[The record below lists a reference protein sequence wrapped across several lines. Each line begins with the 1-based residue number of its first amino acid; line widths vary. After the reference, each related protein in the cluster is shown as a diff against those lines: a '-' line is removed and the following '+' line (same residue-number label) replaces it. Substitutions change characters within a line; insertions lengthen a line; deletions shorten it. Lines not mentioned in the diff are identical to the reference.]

1 MKSSSEV
8 TRETKSTLLNVLC
21 NDVMQTDVEELKKN
35 FIGSV
40 YDADSE
46 DEREVGTCILV
57 HTKHGSMM
65 VHYINDEDGTER
77 VVYTAM
83 RLQNESLPITV
94 TTNCLLKPIVS
105 VTITDGNRY
114 VSTGDVTTRKSEI
127 YAVTKKLKNI
137 LKEARGLL

>member
-1 MKSSSEV
+1 MRSSSEV

-21 NDVMQTDVEELKKN
+21 NDVMQADVEELKKN

-40 YDADSE
+40 YDSDNEDASE
-46 DEREVGTCILV
+46 IGACILI
-57 HTKHGSMM
+57 HTKHGSML
-65 VHYINDEDGTER
+65 VHYINNEDGTENI
-77 VVYTAM
+77 VYTAM
-83 RLQNESLPITV
+83 RLQDDNLPTTIA
-94 TTNCLLKPIVS
+94 TNCIFKPIVS

-137 LKEARGLL
+137 LKEAKGLL